1 MKIAV
6 DCRMLGMSGIGVYLE
21 NILYYWLETNKAHSF
36 VLIGDEKKL
45 SKLKF
50 GENCNVVSC
59 SSSVFSFGAMFSFPV
74 KEVNNCD
81 VFYSPTFG
89 IPFGIKVPVYS
100 TIHDVVF
107 LDVKGLV
114 GGLSLLVRKLFYC
127 RAIYASKKIFTVS
140 EFSKTRIKKH
150 FNTNKEIV
158 VAYNGIRH
166 DLFEWK
172 NKKRSYDLYKNY
184 LLYVGNIKRYKG
196 LDILL
201 SAVKAMSDVKLIVV
215 GKYDDMRT
223 SDKELLNESSLNEN
237 KVVFVGQK
245 SDEELY
251 SLISDAEALIQPSR
265 YEGFGIPP
273 LEALFLH
280 TKVIISDIP
289 VFKEVYSKLPV
300 IFFENGN
307 SNDLQ
312 KKIEGISNE
321 KSPDCII
328 PEIYSYKNTAAII
341 LKNITIE

>member
-127 RAIYASKKIFTVS
+127 RAIYASKKS
-140 EFSKTRIKKH
+140 LLYQSSQKQGSKSILIQTKKLWLPIMALGMIYLNGRIKKGVL
-150 FNTNKEIV
+150 I
-158 VAYNGIRH
+158 Y
-166 DLFEWK
+166 
-172 NKKRSYDLYKNY
+172 
-184 LLYVGNIKRYKG
+184 IKIICCT
-196 LDILL
+196 L
-201 SAVKAMSDVKLIVV
+201 
-215 GKYDDMRT
+215 
-223 SDKELLNESSLNEN
+223 
-237 KVVFVGQK
+237 
-245 SDEELY
+245 
-251 SLISDAEALIQPSR
+251 
-265 YEGFGIPP
+265 
-273 LEALFLH
+273 
-280 TKVIISDIP
+280 VI
-289 VFKEVYSKLPV
+289 
-300 IFFENGN
+300 
-307 SNDLQ
+307 
-312 KKIEGISNE
+312 
-321 KSPDCII
+321 
-328 PEIYSYKNTAAII
+328 
-341 LKNITIE
+341 

>member
-1 MKIAV
+1 M
-6 DCRMLGMSGIGVYLE
+6 
-21 NILYYWLETNKAHSF
+21 
-36 VLIGDEKKL
+36 
-45 SKLKF
+45 
-50 GENCNVVSC
+50 
-59 SSSVFSFGAMFSFPV
+59 
-74 KEVNNCD
+74 
-81 VFYSPTFG
+81 
-89 IPFGIKVPVYS
+89 
-100 TIHDVVF
+100 
-107 LDVKGLV
+107 
-114 GGLSLLVRKLFYC
+114 
-127 RAIYASKKIFTVS
+127 
-140 EFSKTRIKKH
+140 
-150 FNTNKEIV
+150 
-158 VAYNGIRH
+158 
-166 DLFEWK
+166 
-172 NKKRSYDLYKNY
+172 
-184 LLYVGNIKRYKG
+184 
-196 LDILL
+196 

-312 KKIEGISNE
+312 KK
-321 KSPDCII
+321 
-328 PEIYSYKNTAAII
+328 
-341 LKNITIE
+341 LKASAMRKALIALYPKYIRIRIQPQ